1 MKEHSKDSSR
11 VCVVTPNPLLVI
23 EIEPTS
29 DDAPSPK
36 ADVHTHLGGQGL
48 WVARMAAS
56 LGAQVTVCGPFG
68 GEIGSLLIRMLEQT
82 GISLHAVP
90 YGRGNGASVYDRRA
104 GEREE
109 LAVMGPPRLSRH
121 EVDDLFGS
129 ALVAA
134 LDSDVC
140 VLTGAHPSR
149 VIPASFFSRL
159 TRDVRAAGT
168 LVVADLS
175 GPQAMAA
182 IEAEVDVLKI
192 SDEEMLAGGFAEESS
207 EANLREAATRLI
219 QRGVGAV
226 VVSRAGEPALVVTAE
241 GSSRLLPPSVS
252 TVDHRGAGDSMT
264 AGIAV
269 AMGRGASVLEA
280 AQLGAAAGALNVT
293 RRGLGTGRREQ
304 VERFATRVLTEE
316 IT

>member
-1 MKEHSKDSSR
+1 MEQPSKDSSR

-29 DDAPSPK
+29 DDAALPK

-56 LGAQVTVCGPFG
+56 LGADVSVCGPFG

-82 GISLHAVP
+82 GIALHTVP
-90 YGRGNGASVYDRRA
+90 YGRGNGASVYDRRQ
-104 GEREE
+104 GDREE
-109 LAVMGPPRLSRH
+109 IAVMGPPRLSRH
-121 EVDDLFGS
+121 EVDDLYGS

-134 LDSDVC
+134 LDADVC

-149 VIPASFFSRL
+149 VIPASFFARL
-159 TRDVRAAGT
+159 TSDVRASGT
-168 LVVADLS
+168 PVVADLS
-175 GPQAMAA
+175 GSQALAA
-182 IEAEVDVLKI
+182 IEAGVDVLKI
-192 SDEEMLAGGFAEESS
+192 SDEEMLAGGFTKDVSQS
-207 EANLREAATRLI
+207 HLRDAAKELI
-219 QRGVGAV
+219 DRGVGAV
-226 VVSRAGEPALVVTAE
+226 VVSRAGEPALVVTA
-241 GSSRLLPPSVS
+241 SRTSRLLPPAVT

-269 AMGRGASVLEA
+269 AMGRGVGVLEA
-280 AQLGAAAGALNVT
+280 ARLGAAAGALNVT

-304 VERFATRVLTEE
+304 VERFAARVITEE
-316 IT
+316 LP